1 MLSTV
6 VIDIPVEVAAET
18 AAVATARC
26 QQVLGS
32 GRCRLQRESGVTSE
46 ATYHARVSFEGADQ
60 SVLRIVFSR
69 AAPMGAPAAERS
81 LAFSQADAAES
92 RWASVGLV
100 VAGLVTDFDK
110 RDSRASPA
118 VPPVPAKTQPIRP
131 AASPP
136 KPALGLDAGVMTGPA
151 LEERAW
157 RVGALVRGWYGFA
170 SNQHVIAVGGLRYSG
185 RFEEPTLRWA
195 SLSAGLGS
203 RFGSSS
209 APLSVGLVGEVV
221 GERVMLSA
229 SEPETGRSESAHQ
242 HRFGGRLGVDVALR
256 MTRHVGIVFGAEA
269 SALTP
274 SVRVVVQDELVGREP
289 SARFAVW
296 SGLRLTL

>member
-32 GRCRLQRESGVTSE
+32 GRCRLRSQNGDLGD
-46 ATYHARVSFEGADQ
+46 ATYYARVSWKGADQ

-69 AAPMGAPAAERS
+69 ATPPRAPVAERA
-81 LAFSQADAAES
+81 LAFSEADAAES

-100 VAGLVTDFDK
+100 VAGLVTDFDQRPEPAPAPAPAK
-110 RDSRASPA
+110 NQAIRPA
-118 VPPVPAKTQPIRP
+118 VP
-131 AASPP
+131 PP
-136 KPALGLDAGVMTGPA
+136 KPALGIDAGVVTGPA
-151 LEERAW
+151 LEEGAW
-157 RVGALVRGWYGFA
+157 RVGALARAWYGFA

-195 SLSAGLGS
+195 SVSVGLGS

-209 APLSVGLVGEVV
+209 APFSVDLIGEVV
-221 GERVMLSA
+221 GERVILSA

-242 HRFGGRLGVDVALR
+242 DRFGGRLGVALALR
-256 MTRHVGIVFGAEA
+256 VTRHVGVVLGAEA

-274 SVRVVVQDELVGREP
+274 SVRVVVQDQLVGREP

-296 SGLRLTL
+296 SGLRLSL